1 MFPTDPGLAA
11 KPYKKVNQMTTPDE
25 EITGYGGQPRNG
37 PATPVSST
45 KPAASQDFEQVAQDA
60 KLKAREAA
68 EQVKTQG
75 KEQLDSYRDTAADEI
90 EKVAQGVKAAA
101 AELEGQDQSG
111 LSHYVADMAQSMVQL
126 ADNLRGKSVDQLVG
140 EVNRLAR
147 DNPALFITGSI
158 ALGFGLTRFA
168 RASSRHTNDDYH
180 NAGGS
185 TRFGERS
192 GRDGDHLPSQ
202 REINEHIGSGEPGGT
217 VGSISNAGGSSATS
231 STRTA
236 GSPSS
241 GAGLGEA
248 DTAAGLGMHSGTG
261 TTPGNG
267 TGAGL
272 ASNAGRD
279 GKGKDGGL
287 YP

>member
-1 MFPTDPGLAA
+1 
-11 KPYKKVNQMTTPDE
+11 MTTPDE

-37 PATPVSST
+37 PATSAS
-45 KPAASQDFEQVAQDA
+45 KPASQDFEHVAQDA
-60 KLKAREAA
+60 KLKAKEAA
-68 EQVKTQG
+68 EQVKAQG
-75 KEQLDSYRDTAADEI
+75 KEQLDGYRDTAANEI

-101 AELEGQDQSG
+101 EELEGQDQTG
-111 LSHYVADMAQSMVQL
+111 LSHYVSDMAQSMVKL
-126 ADNLRGKSVDQLVG
+126 ADNLRGKSVDQLFG
-140 EVNRLAR
+140 EANRLAR

-168 RASSRHTNDDYH
+168 RASSRHTDDDYH
-180 NAGGS
+180 NGSGS
-185 TRFGERS
+185 TRFSKRS
-192 GRDGDHLPSQ
+192 EHDSEHLPSQ
-202 REINEHIGSGEPGGT
+202 REINERIDSTARGGA

-231 STRTA
+231 STTRTA

-241 GAGLGEA
+241 GAGLGQTN
-248 DTAAGLGMHSGTG
+248 TAAGLGMHS
-261 TTPGNG
+261 TPGSD

-272 ASNAGRD
+272 ASNTGRD